1 MRKTKIVCTIGPAS
15 DSSETIRAL
24 LEAGMDVARLNMSHG
39 AREEHQERIRKLRT
53 IAGEMGKVMA
63 LMLDTRGPEV
73 RIKTFKQGFVQLRQ
87 EDAFTL
93 TTAEVEGDNDIVA
106 VTYPHL
112 HAEVAVGSRIL
123 LDDGLLALE
132 VTAIKGRNII
142 CRVVTGGELSNRKG
156 INVPGVSL
164 NLPSLSEQDL
174 GDIRFGVGLGID
186 FVAASFVRKPEDV
199 IRIKEV
205 LEGLKSQ
212 AKIIAKIESQEG
224 VNNIDSILELADG
237 IMVARGDLGVEIPVE
252 DVPLVQKQLI
262 EKCNRTGKP
271 VITATQMLDSMSRNP
286 RPTRAEASDVAN
298 AILDGTDAVMLS
310 GETAAGKYPVESVRT
325 MAKIAVR
332 TEESLKRSSLAEF
345 MPVMMEQSVTDA
357 ISFAT
362 CHTAE
367 ILKVAAII
375 TSTEAGYTARMVS
388 KYRPKAP
395 IIAVTPYERTANQLA
410 LTWGIVPLPAPPMNS
425 TDDMFESAINVSLKA
440 GHIKKGDMV
449 AITAGIPVGVSGTT
463 NLLRVHTVGDII
475 LKGTGIGRRAATGS
489 VLKAGTAEEAGR
501 IVNGQ
506 ILVAQ
511 ATDSEYLPALEKAGG
526 LVAEEGGLTSHAAI
540 VGLSLGIPVVVGA
553 RDALKILAEG
563 ETITIDSTRG
573 LIYRG
578 KATIL

>member
-15 DSSETIRAL
+15 ESSETIHAL

-39 AREEHQERIRKLRT
+39 TREEHKERIRKLRT
-53 IAGEMGKVMA
+53 IAGELGKVMA

-73 RIKTFKQGFVQLRQ
+73 RIKTFKQGSVQLKQ
-87 EDAFTL
+87 DDSFIL
-93 TTAEVEGDNDIVA
+93 TTAEVEGDNGIVA
-106 VTYPHL
+106 VSYPHL
-112 HAEVAVGSRIL
+112 HAEVTAGNRIL

-132 VTAIKGRNII
+132 VTAVKGQNII
-142 CRVVTGGELSNRKG
+142 CRVVTGGELSDRKG
-156 INVPGVSL
+156 INIPGVSL
-164 NLPSLSEQDL
+164 NLPPLSDQDL
-174 GDIRFGVGLGID
+174 EDIRFGAELGID
-186 FVAASFVRKPEDV
+186 FVAASFVRKPADV

-205 LEGLKSQ
+205 LEELGSQ

-262 EKCNRTGKP
+262 EKCNRAGKP
-271 VITATQMLDSMSRNP
+271 VIIATQMLDSMSRNP

-325 MAKIAVR
+325 MAKIALR
-332 TEESLKRSSLAEF
+332 TEDSLIYSTLAEHE
-345 MPVMMEQSVTDA
+345 PAMMEQSVTDA

-375 TSTEAGYTARMVS
+375 TSTESGHTARMVS
-388 KYRPKAP
+388 KYRPRAP
-395 IIAVTPYERTANQLA
+395 VIAVTPYERVANQLA
-410 LTWGIVPLPAPPMNS
+410 LTWGVIPLPAPPMNS
-425 TDDMFESAINVSLKA
+425 TDDMFESAVNASLKA
-440 GHIKKGDMV
+440 GYIKKGDMV
-449 AITAGIPVGVSGTT
+449 VITAGIPVGVSGAT

-475 LKGTGIGRRAATGS
+475 LKGTGIGRRAVTGS
-489 VLKAGTAEEAGR
+489 VFRARTAEEAGQ
-501 IVNGQ
+501 IVKGQ
-506 ILVAQ
+506 VLVVK

-526 LVAEEGGLTSHAAI
+526 LVTEEGGLTSHAAI

-553 RDALKILAEG
+553 RDALEILEEG